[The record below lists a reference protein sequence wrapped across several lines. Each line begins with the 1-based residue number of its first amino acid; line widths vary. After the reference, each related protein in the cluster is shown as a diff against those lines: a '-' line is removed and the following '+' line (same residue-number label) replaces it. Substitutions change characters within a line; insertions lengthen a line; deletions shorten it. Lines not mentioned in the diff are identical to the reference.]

1 VSEGTAGE
9 AAGVIM
15 TRRTERVGNLVRNT
29 IGQLLLSKL
38 SDPRIDP
45 AKTSVTHVEV
55 TEDLLTAKVYVSV
68 IGSEA
73 QQRRAM
79 RGLQRAA
86 GRIQE
91 LMMRQIKLRHTPV
104 LHFVLDTNFKKTLQT
119 LQLIQ
124 QAMEEID
131 EKDRSG
137 SEESEYV
144 GGPDT
149 NALE

>member
-1 VSEGTAGE
+1 
-9 AAGVIM
+9 M

-45 AKTSVTHVEV
+45 AKTSVTRVEV
-55 TEDLLTAKVYVSV
+55 TEDLLSAKVHVSV

-104 LHFVLDTNFKKTLQT
+104 LRFVLDTNFKKTLQT

-131 EKDRSG
+131 ERDRSRG
-137 SEESEYV
+137 EEPECV
-144 GGPDT
+144 GDSDMNPQQQD
-149 NALE
+149 

>member
-1 VSEGTAGE
+1 
-9 AAGVIM
+9 M
-15 TRRTERVGNLVRNT
+15 TRRTERVGNLIRNT
-29 IGQLLLSKL
+29 VGQLLLTKL
-38 SDPRIDP
+38 SDPRIEP

-55 TEDLLTAKVYVSV
+55 SEDLLSAKVYISV

-73 QQRRAM
+73 EQRRAM

-91 LMMRQIKLRHTPV
+91 LMMRQVKLRHTPV
-104 LHFVLDTNFKKTLQT
+104 LHFVLDTNLKKTLQT

-131 EKDRSG
+131 EKDRSR
-137 SEESEYV
+137 SDSTEC
-144 GGPDT
+144 GGDSGMKAQRISDRT
-149 NALE
+149 ERL